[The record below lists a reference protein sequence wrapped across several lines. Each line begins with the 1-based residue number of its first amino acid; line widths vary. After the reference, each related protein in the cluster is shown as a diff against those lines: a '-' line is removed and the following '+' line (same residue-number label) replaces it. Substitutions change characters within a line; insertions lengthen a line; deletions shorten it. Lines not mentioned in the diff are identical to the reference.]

1 MSGPYGAILPLIP
14 GLRAYACSLT
24 GHDLHLADD
33 VVKDTILLALR
44 NWSQLTPGTN
54 LKIGLLQIARNHF
67 YRLRAVPIT
76 PTACAG

>member
-54 LKIGLLQIARNHF
+54 LKIWLLYQPWEVLTDAQ
-67 YRLRAVPIT
+67 LSAPQ
-76 PTACAG
+76 P

>member
-1 MSGPYGAILPLIP
+1 MSGPYGAILPLVP

-54 LKIGLLQIARNHF
+54 LKIWLLYQPWEVLTDTQLSA
-67 YRLRAVPIT
+67 PQ
-76 PTACAG
+76 P